1 MVNPKHWVAAFAFVG
16 LLTSSGVANAEGKM
30 YVEVGA
36 SMAQPGDAS
45 AEFTTENL
53 AASWDLGEMMGGKL
67 EIGGDFGQFRAG
79 VKIRY
84 LEGDVDA
91 ISGGVTGV
99 SSVTGGEGPD
109 TVLGVATFNIY
120 WDIADIK
127 AGDDA
132 SITPYVGVGAGHARA
147 FMQAEGTLAGVLRED
162 HRNDS
167 GKALTGTVGA
177 LFSVSDNVG
186 ISAEYEYMDIDIG
199 GLDVHS
205 ASIGLR
211 LSF

>member
-1 MVNPKHWVAAFAFVG
+1 MIQPKNLAVAFAFMG
-16 LLTSSGVANAEGKM
+16 LLTISGIANADGKL

-36 SMAQPGDAS
+36 SMVQPGDAS
-45 AEFTTENL
+45 AEFTTQRTG
-53 AASWDLGEMMGGKL
+53 ASWDLGDMQGGKL

-79 VKIRY
+79 VKIRV

-91 ISGGVTGV
+91 ISGVTAV

-109 TVLGVATFNIY
+109 TVLGVATFNLY
-120 WDIADIK
+120 WDIADIE
-127 AGDDA
+127 AGDKA
-132 SITPYVGVGAGHARA
+132 SITPYVGVGAGHAQG

-162 HRNDS
+162 HRNDGGTALS
-167 GKALTGTVGA
+167 GSVGA
-177 LFSVSDNVG
+177 LFSINENVG
-186 ISAEYEYMDIDIG
+186 VTAEYEYLDVDFG

-205 ASIGLR
+205 ASLGLR